1 MRAVDV
7 LVGDVV
13 HRNGDS
19 KHILIIISQ
28 KSEMY
33 TLVAEKPH
41 FFGAYSFKAM
51 LTWQYNDY
59 SQ

>member
-1 MRAVDV
+1 
-7 LVGDVV
+7 
-13 HRNGDS
+13 
-19 KHILIIISQ
+19 
-28 KSEMY
+28 MY

-59 SQ
+59 SQWFNEYADNLTITHKFNDYNGIVSRKNRKK